1 MTRGNRIVNA
11 GVAAL
16 LLAGC
21 ASSEKTG
28 GVLVVNE
35 ESRVSG
41 CRAVGTV
48 SDDDLGDLQ
57 KKAAKLG
64 ANTVLLTPQRKA
76 KGGYFGLQEYMT
88 ADAYACPGT
97 R

>member
-1 MTRGNRIVNA
+1 MTRGNRIVLA
-11 GVAAL
+11 GLSPL

-21 ASSEKTG
+21 ASSEKG

-35 ESRVSG
+35 ESRVQG
-41 CRAVGTV
+41 CRPVGTV
-48 SDDDLGDLQ
+48 ADDNLEDLQ

-76 KGGYFGLQEYMT
+76 KGGYFGLQDYST

-97 R
+97 K

>member
-1 MTRGNRIVNA
+1 MKRGNRIILA
-11 GVAAL
+11 GVVTL
-16 LLAGC
+16 VLGGC

-35 ESRVSG
+35 ESRVQG

-76 KGGYFGLQEYMT
+76 KGGYFGLQDYMT
-88 ADAYACPGT
+88 GDAYACPGT
-97 R
+97 K

>member
-1 MTRGNRIVNA
+1 MKRGNRIILA
-11 GVAAL
+11 GVATL

-64 ANTVLLTPQRKA
+64 ANTVLLTPQRKT
-76 KGGYFGLQEYMT
+76 KGGYFGLQDYNT

-97 R
+97 K

>member
-1 MTRGNRIVNA
+1 MKRGNRIVLA

-21 ASSEKTG
+21 ASSEKTTP
-28 GVLVVNE
+28 VLVVND
-35 ESRVSG
+35 ESRVRG

-48 SDDDLGDLQ
+48 ADDNLEDLQ

-64 ANTVLLTPQRKA
+64 ANTVLLTPQRKT
-76 KGGYFGLQEYMT
+76 KGGYFGLQDYMT

>member
-1 MTRGNRIVNA
+1 MKRGNRIVLA
-11 GVAAL
+11 GVATL

-21 ASSEKTG
+21 ASSEKTAG
-28 GVLVVNE
+28 GVLVVSE
-35 ESRVSG
+35 ESRVQG

-76 KGGYFGLQEYMT
+76 KGGYFGLQDYMT
-88 ADAYACPGT
+88 GDAYACT